1 MPWSN
6 WSETAI
12 SCIATSH
19 ADPANPLRADGRL
32 GAAAGIE
39 YAAQAMAIH
48 GALLA
53 GSDGAPRQG
62 YLTSVRGVTLHVA
75 RLDDLPG
82 QLDVHAER
90 LSGDASNVLYQFSV
104 SHAGRCLLEGRAAVV
119 LDANLIE
126 GNHRM
131 KRALV
136 TGGSGGIG
144 AAICARLAAD
154 GHHVIVHANRGLA
167 RAEAVAAG
175 IVAAGGSAEAVA
187 FDVTDRAATA
197 AALET
202 LLEAGAIQ
210 ILVNNAGIHA
220 DAVFPGMSGE
230 QWDSVVNVSLNGF
243 YNVTRPLVMPM
254 IRTRWGR
261 IINISSVAAIAGN
274 RGQVNYSAAKGA
286 LHAASK
292 SLALELASRGITVNA
307 VAPGIIATD
316 MSEGAFDADAI
327 KKLVPMQRAGKPKE
341 VADLVAFL
349 ASDQAAYIS
358 GQIISINGAMI

>member
-1 MPWSN
+1 
-6 WSETAI
+6 
-12 SCIATSH
+12 
-19 ADPANPLRADGRL
+19 
-32 GAAAGIE
+32 
-39 YAAQAMAIH
+39 
-48 GALLA
+48 
-53 GSDGAPRQG
+53 
-62 YLTSVRGVTLHVA
+62 
-75 RLDDLPG
+75 
-82 QLDVHAER
+82 
-90 LSGDASNVLYQFSV
+90 
-104 SHAGRCLLEGRAAVV
+104 
-119 LDANLIE
+119 
-126 GNHRM
+126 M

-144 AAICARLAAD
+144 AAICRRLAAD
-154 GHHVIVHANRGLA
+154 GHHVIVHANRSLDK
-167 RAEAVAAG
+167 AEAVVAA
-175 IVAAGGSAEAVA
+175 IRKAGGSAEALA

-197 AALET
+197 AALEM
-202 LLEAGAIQ
+202 LLAAGPIQ

-230 QWDSVVNVSLNGF
+230 QWDSVIAVSLNGF
-243 YNVTRPLVMPM
+243 YNVTQPLTMPM

-261 IINISSVAAIAGN
+261 IINISSVAGLAGN

-327 KKLVPMQRAGKPKE
+327 KQLVPMKRAGQPEE

-349 ASDQAAYIS
+349 ASDNAAYIS
-358 GQIISINGAMI
+358 GQVISINGGMI